1 MTTRT
6 TKNPAAPQLN
16 PIQDLQAQR
25 HHVSYMVDT
34 LAEFQAQLPTPD
46 PFIARQMTAL
56 RTSLERTSLPEHYRV
71 AVVGSFKVGK
81 SSFIN
86 KVCDL
91 GNLASVSTNPETATI
106 TSFRY
111 DPTPRAEVHFLSR
124 ATWERMEE
132 IHRVDPSDPQ
142 ARRFQRFYEKVVSQH
157 QRDEVAR
164 EAGKEVQERDHD
176 QLLATYVT
184 ADSQPIV
191 IDCADWND
199 RKQRKAFAAQVKA
212 FVSSRDPLHCLVER
226 VEIFAP
232 IPLISEGIEL
242 IDTPGLDDTDAYR
255 VQATEREV
263 NDVDAILFLTHSGRS
278 YSQSDKDF
286 IITQVRK
293 RRLRSLKMAITKI
306 DVTYE
311 AAVRQAEEDDEDVPT
326 LEEHKQ
332 EELERIRN
340 ALNETLDEI
349 LRKSELTSDETHYFT
364 RMLGDVDIFFTSS
377 HWHDLGSDVD
387 EKIRNRKR
395 SGIPEL
401 QQVLAKMFQNADI
414 VQEAR
419 DSIHDARELVLQQV
433 AAYIQQQR
441 TLEQD
446 LEQEKKVESELIHT
460 QQLVTTRLKTFA
472 RKIDLRLENTRM
484 LDQLDQDF
492 VKTRIRQIS
501 VYVQDIINQFEN
513 EDLIRH
519 WRERR
524 EGGWLYLDRF
534 SKLVA
539 NRTFAAFESLIQRF
553 QDPMLKAAQT
563 TERHV
568 DAFVADLATLS
579 QEHELFRHDTI
590 ELVEAIRSRLRVDRS
605 VLNEIIESEQQRIS
619 ERIEDFMDERMQ
631 RRIDEA
637 RRSVTTAAGR
647 GTTVMQND
655 EVRRFYDDFAD
666 IVRPGFEAYLHQQ
679 FQHYLDIV
687 AERLSGVYKTLNREI
702 ELRLDEQRSLVA
714 EILNSQGHGN
724 GLAMRQAINALELR
738 LAEHQPLLAP
748 AVPTAAAVTPN
759 RPQRV
764 RA

>member
-1 MTTRT
+1 MTTRPT
-6 TKNPAAPQLN
+6 MPDPHLN
-16 PIQDLQAQR
+16 PIQDLRAQR
-25 HHVSYMVDT
+25 NHAAYILDT
-34 LAEFQAQLPTPD
+34 LTDFQAQLPTPD
-46 PFIARQMTAL
+46 PFITRQIAAL
-56 RTSLERTSLPEHYRV
+56 EASLDRTSLPEHYRV

-111 DPTPRAEVHFLSR
+111 DTAARAEVHFLSR
-124 ATWERMEE
+124 ATWTRMAA
-132 IHRVDPSDPQ
+132 IHSEDPSDPQ
-142 ARRFQRFYEKVVSQH
+142 ARRYQRFYEKVVSQH

-176 QLLATYVT
+176 ALLAEYVT
-184 ADSQPIV
+184 DENRPIV
-191 IDCADWND
+191 LRCDDWND
-199 RKQRKAFAAQVKA
+199 RKQRKAFAAQVKKY
-212 FVSSRDPLHCLVER
+212 VSSRDPLHCLVER

-306 DVTYE
+306 DVTYD
-311 AAVRQAEEDDEDVPT
+311 AAVRQAQEDEEDIPT
-326 LEEHKQ
+326 LAEHKQ
-332 EELERIRN
+332 EELERIRS

-349 LRKSELTSDETHYFT
+349 LRKSELTPEESQYFT

-377 HWHDLGSDVD
+377 HWHDLGIEVD
-387 EKIRNRKR
+387 EKIRNRQR

-419 DSIHDARELVLQQV
+419 ASIGDAISLLLKQIE
-433 AAYIQQQR
+433 AYIQQQR

-460 QQLVTTRLKTFA
+460 QQLVTARLKTFA
-472 RKIDLRLENTRM
+472 RKIDLRLENSRM

-492 VKTRIRQIS
+492 VNTRIRQIS
-501 VYVQDIINQFEN
+501 VYVQDIINQFEQ

-524 EGGWLYLDRF
+524 EGGWLYLSRF
-534 SKLVA
+534 SQLVA

-553 QDPMLKAAQT
+553 QEPMLKAAQT

-568 DAFVADLATLS
+568 DAFVEDLATLS
-579 QEHELFRHDTI
+579 KEHELFRHDTI
-590 ELVEAIRSRLRVDRS
+590 ELVDAIRSRLRVDRS
-605 VLNEIIESEQQRIS
+605 VLREIIESEQQRIS
-619 ERIEDFMDERMQ
+619 ERIEDFMDDRMQ
-631 RRIDEA
+631 QRIDEA
-637 RRSVTTAAGR
+637 RQSVTLASGR

-655 EVRRFYDDFAD
+655 EVRRFYDEFAD
-666 IVRPGFEAYLHQQ
+666 IVRPGFEQYLHGQ

-687 AERLSGVYKTLNREI
+687 AERLSGVYKSLNQEI
-702 ELRLDEQRSLVA
+702 EIRLDEQRSLVS
-714 EILNSQGHGN
+714 EILSNQERGN
-724 GLAMRQAINALELR
+724 GMVMRTAINALELR
-738 LAEHQPLLAP
+738 LAEHPPLLAP
-748 AVPTAAAVTPN
+748 AAPTPTAATLN
-759 RPQRV
+759 RPHRV